1 MRDDNNWMF
10 VAVACLGSFLIAVAM
25 SYLITQS
32 ELHPYMRLKE
42 ELEIIKDSLAIQH
55 NHFHITVEKD
65 TIITQKVC
73 IDLSSL
79 SQ

>member
-1 MRDDNNWMF
+1 MKDTNWLM
-10 VAVACLGSFLIAVAM
+10 VALCIIGSLVVAIIISTLVVR
-25 SYLITQS
+25 S
-32 ELHPYMRLKE
+32 ELEPYKELKWM
-42 ELEIIKDSLAIQH
+42 KDSLSVQH
-55 NHFHITVEKD
+55 NHFYFTIEKD

>member
-1 MRDDNNWMF
+1 MKDTNWLF
-10 VAVACLGSFLIAVAM
+10 VAICCLGSFMVAIAM
-25 SYLITQS
+25 SCLVTRS
-32 ELHPYMRLKE
+32 ELQPYMKLKE

>member
-1 MRDDNNWMF
+1 MKDTNWLM
-10 VAVACLGSFLIAVAM
+10 VALSVIGSLVVAIIISSLVVR
-25 SYLITQS
+25 S
-32 ELHPYMRLKE
+32 ELKPYTELKE
-42 ELEIIKDSLAIQH
+42 ELGVIKDSLAVQH
-55 NHFHITVEKD
+55 NHFYITIEKD

>member
-1 MRDDNNWMF
+1 MKDIDWLM
-10 VAVACLGSFLIAVAM
+10 VALCVTGSLVIAIIISSLVVR
-25 SYLITQS
+25 S
-32 ELHPYMRLKE
+32 ELQPYIELKE

-65 TIITQKVC
+65 TIINQKVC

>member
-1 MRDDNNWMF
+1 MKDTNWLL
-10 VAVACLGSFLIAVAM
+10 VAACCLGSFMIAIAM
-25 SYLITQS
+25 SCLVTRT
-32 ELHPYMRLKE
+32 ELQPYIELKE

-65 TIITQKVC
+65 TIINQKVC
-73 IDLSSL
+73 IDLSLL